1 MKFSAITKRV
11 ERFVDREVSP
21 PRSVYQWRWLF
32 AIPTIPVV
40 IVLALLA
47 DNGHIVA
54 ACLGTGPGFAII
66 FGWARFLLRR
76 QEAMSQRPEDRPF

>member
-1 MKFSAITKRV
+1 
-11 ERFVDREVSP
+11 
-21 PRSVYQWRWLF
+21 
-32 AIPTIPVV
+32 VV
-40 IVLALLA
+40 VVLGLLA

-54 ACLGTGPGFAII
+54 ACLATGPSFAVA